1 MMKLFNTIK
10 TTLNIGEKELQV
22 EEGLLPVSSLYFYS
36 ENPRI
41 YSMLQASKLSQAEIE
56 AEMRKFDHVKQLAQ
70 SISKVG
76 LIDPLIVRKKDM
88 AVLEGNSRLAAFKI
102 LGERDKKAYSNV
114 RCKLIIDDITD
125 DDVDTLLG
133 QYHIV
138 GKKDWEPY
146 EQGSFLARQ
155 VSRGKEPEV
164 LAEEYGISTAD
175 IKASIRNYEFMEAH
189 EIGDVKTWSYW
200 DEYLKSRNVKRIRDD
215 EELKG
220 KLDSLVIKQ
229 VLSGSI
235 ERAQDIRKLSN
246 ICGVID
252 DRRRGHIFTEYLD
265 EVIAFDDACE
275 QFTAG
280 EDAASVIKKCKNF
293 KEFINTTDTRACID
307 SMSKADKKALDYE
320 IKKIVLGLNQLE

>member
-1 MMKLFNTIK
+1 MNNTIK
-10 TTLNIGEKELQV
+10 TTLNIGERELHV
-22 EEGLLPVSSLYFYS
+22 EEGLFPVNSLFFYA

-41 YSMLQASKLSQAEIE
+41 YTLLQTSKLSQSEIE
-56 AEMRKFDHVKQLAQ
+56 TEMRKFDHVKQLAQ

-88 AVLEGNSRLAAFKI
+88 AVLEGNSRLAAFRI
-102 LGERDKKAYSNV
+102 LGERDSKTYSKA
-114 RCKLIIDDITD
+114 RCKLITDDITD
-125 DDVDTLLG
+125 EDVDTLLG

-155 VSRGKEPEV
+155 VSRGKEPES
-164 LAEEYGISTAD
+164 LAEEYGISAAD
-175 IKASIRNYEFMEAH
+175 IKASIRNYEFMEEH
-189 EIGDVKTWSYW
+189 DIIDVKTWSYW
-200 DEYLKSRNVKRIRDD
+200 DEYLKSRNIKRIRDD
-215 EELKG
+215 DELKRS
-220 KLDSLVIKQ
+220 LDSLVIKQ

-235 ERAQDIRKLSN
+235 ERAQDIRKLSS

-265 EVIAFDDACE
+265 EAITFDDACE

-280 EDAASVIKKCKNF
+280 EDAASVIKKCRNF
-293 KEFINTTDTRACID
+293 KEFINAIDTRTCI
-307 SMSKADKKALDYE
+307 STMNKSEKKAFDFE
-320 IKKIVLGLNQLE
+320 IKKIILGLNQL

>member
-1 MMKLFNTIK
+1 MTDIIK
-10 TTLNIGEKELQV
+10 TTLNIGENELNV
-22 EEGLLPVSSLYFYS
+22 EEGLLPINDLFFYAD
-36 ENPRI
+36 NPRI
-41 YSMLQASKLSQAEIE
+41 YTLLQASKLSQAEIE

-88 AVLEGNSRLAAFKI
+88 VVLEGNSRLAAFRI
-102 LGERDKKAYSNV
+102 LGERDNKAYAKA

-155 VSRGKEPEV
+155 VSRGKEPEA
-164 LAEEYGISTAD
+164 LAEEYGIPTAD
-175 IKASIRNYEFMEAH
+175 IKASIRNYDFMEEH
-189 EIGDVKTWSYW
+189 EIDDVKTWSYW

-215 EELKG
+215 ENLRG
-220 KLDSLVIKQ
+220 ALDTLVIKQ
-229 VLSGSI
+229 VLTRSI

-246 ICGVID
+246 ICGVIN

-265 EVIAFDDACE
+265 EVITFDDAYE
-275 QFTAG
+275 QYTAG

-293 KEFINTTDTRACID
+293 KEFINAADTRACID
-307 SMSKADKKALDYE
+307 SMKKPERKAFNYE
-320 IKKIVLGLNQLE
+320 IKKITLGLNQLS